1 MNTSKKSKLK
11 LLLYY
16 FLVCFIIFNM
26 IYFLY
31 TDQNNSKG
39 FFEKADLFFTDLKFS
54 FFEDSNKNTKEILIL
69 AIDNKTVKE
78 LGYPLSRDIYG
89 FILQKAREN
98 KAKVVGFDLLF
109 LDFDENN
116 QKDLYFLTQLNRF
129 ENTVLAM
136 QISKGNDMIFSNPYI
151 RHYAKTEGFIDMPV
165 NIDGIVRDTKL
176 IFMKLDENN
185 QAFYYLSFAASIYK
199 QYLSYD
205 KALSFEEFSNFLSQN
220 HRYKDKI
227 IINYSGPRDTFDTI
241 SISDILE
248 KNFDFSIFYDKI
260 VIVGPT
266 YSASQD
272 FFMTPY
278 NTKKIDKKLK
288 KYQHSGNT
296 YMPGVEIHANII
308 NTLIN
313 KNNLQRIKYN
323 YFSFLFIFCLLSL
336 MFLPIIRLSFN
347 IILFLAILI
356 FTLIVNFKAF
366 EYNLLFDYAPLL
378 SSIMLL
384 FLNSIVFKILSEKF
398 ERIRIKNMFGKYLD
412 KKIID
417 TLLQSN
423 EELKPGG
430 DSKVVSILFS
440 DIANFTSISEKYSD
454 TPEKVVDFLNNY
466 FDKMV
471 ELITENKGILDKFIG
486 DAVMANFGFPIESP
500 HADNIVNCAVLMKKK
515 IFEFKQNWKQDFD
528 FNVRIGIN
536 TGKVIIGNIGSSK
549 RMEFTVIGD
558 NVNLASRLEGVNK
571 VFGTNIII
579 SEFTYNYMQ
588 NKNNFFI
595 RELDLIRVKGK
606 NLPVKIYEVIDFY
619 DEKNADI
626 MQIISNFEQALLL
639 YRECEFEKAYS
650 MFIKNVNDA
659 PSVMY
664 AERCTIFIKNPPPK
678 DWDKVFTLTKK

>member
-486 DAVMANFGFPIESP
+486 DAVMANFGFPIESL

-639 YRECEFEKAYS
+639 YRECKFEKAYS